1 MIKTELLHLVRE
13 RLRGELDRLRTANKQ
28 ASSGAV
34 DEESRAESKWDT
46 QGLEASYL
54 ARGYAR
60 QYEELVAQLE
70 LLSDFAPESR
80 EGKGVGLGA
89 LVECE
94 MNGFTNWF
102 FLMPCCGGVEV
113 DHEGIEYTMITPE
126 SPIGAALSGKMKGAA
141 FQLPSGVAGTVVSV
155 L

>member
-1 MIKTELLHLVRE
+1 MIKQSIIDLVLE
-13 RLRGELDRLRTANKQ
+13 NLRGDLDRLRSANKQ

-60 QYEELVAQLE
+60 QYEELVTQLE
-70 LLSDFAPESR
+70 LLSDFTPESR
-80 EGKGVGLGA
+80 EGNGIALGA

-102 FLMPCCGGVEV
+102 FLMPCCGGMEV

-126 SPIGAALSGKMKGAA
+126 SPIGAALSRKMKGAG
-141 FQLPSGVAGTVVSV
+141 FQLPSGVSGTVVSV

>member
-13 RLRGELDRLRTANKQ
+13 RLRGELCRLRAANKQ

-60 QYEELVAQLE
+60 QYEELVTQME
-70 LLSDFAPESR
+70 LLSDFTPESVV
-80 EGKGVGLGA
+80 EKAIGLGS

-94 MNGFTNWF
+94 MNGFSNWF
-102 FLMPCCGGVEV
+102 FLMPCCGGMEV
-113 DHEGIEYTMITPE
+113 DHDGTEYTMITPE
-126 SPIGAALSGKMKGAA
+126 SPIGDALTGKSEGAG
-141 FQLPSGVAGTVVSV
+141 FQLPSGARGTVLSV

>member
-28 ASSGAV
+28 ASIGAV

-60 QYEELVAQLE
+60 QYEELVKQVE
-70 LLSDFAPESR
+70 SLSDFTPES
-80 EGKGVGLGA
+80 GVGKAIRLGS

-94 MNGFTNWF
+94 MNGFSNWF
-102 FLMPCCGGVEV
+102 FLLPCCGGMEV
-113 DHEGIEYTMITPE
+113 DHDGIEYTMITPE
-126 SPIGAALSGKMKGAA
+126 SPVGDALSGKIEGAG
-141 FQLPSGVAGTVVSV
+141 FQLPSGATGTVVSV